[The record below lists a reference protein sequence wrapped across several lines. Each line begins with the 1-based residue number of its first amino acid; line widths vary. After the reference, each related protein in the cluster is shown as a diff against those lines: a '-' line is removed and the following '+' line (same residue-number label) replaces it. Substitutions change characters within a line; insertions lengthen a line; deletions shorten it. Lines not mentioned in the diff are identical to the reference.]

1 MYTDIVNNLNNFII
15 ELPKTI
21 VPSPNDTDYSYGFIR
36 RYFCQRANDSNS
48 HIFEIS
54 QDEFNKLI
62 DSPFWKTIDMKWR
75 ISGPINET
83 YNNMGMVDDIGVRS
97 SNKASIGIISQHIKS
112 ISLYLP
118 NLLQFYK

>member
-1 MYTDIVNNLNNFII
+1 MYKDIVTNLNNFNI

-36 RYFCQRANDSNS
+36 RYFCQRANDSNA

-54 QDEFNKLI
+54 EDVASKLT
-62 DSPFWKTIDMKWR
+62 DSPFWKTINLKWR
-75 ISGPINET
+75 ITGPINET
-83 YNNMGMVDDIGVRS
+83 YNDMGIVDDIGVRS
-97 SNKASIGIISQHIKS
+97 SNKAAIGIATQHIKN

>member
-1 MYTDIVNNLNNFII
+1 MYKDVANNINDFKI

-48 HIFEIS
+48 HLFEIS
-54 QDEFNKLI
+54 EDVYNKLQ
-62 DSPFWKTIDMKWR
+62 DSPFWKIIDIKWR
-75 ISGPINET
+75 ITGPINET
-83 YNNMGMVDDIGVRS
+83 YNTMGFVDDIGVRS
-97 SNKASIGIISQHIKS
+97 SNKAAIGIASQYIKN